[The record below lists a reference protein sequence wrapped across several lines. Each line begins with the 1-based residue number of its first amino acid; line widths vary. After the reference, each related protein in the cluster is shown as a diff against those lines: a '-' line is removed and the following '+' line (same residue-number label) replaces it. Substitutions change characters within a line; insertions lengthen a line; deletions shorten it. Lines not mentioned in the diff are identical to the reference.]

1 VAVNVIML
9 GPPGAGKGT
18 QAERVALARR
28 IPRISTGEILRE
40 AVHNGT
46 MMGRNVKAVM
56 DRGELVG
63 DDVMIGIVTERLGRP
78 DAAEGFVLDGFP
90 RTVAQAAALDTLMT
104 GRDPLIVLDIV
115 VPESELARRL
125 GMRMIC
131 EDCGVTA
138 DGHETAPGPCSRC
151 VTSPPRRR
159 PPPPPRRRQQCRRAR
174 TVQDLPA
181 RHQTARRFLSRAA
194 DVPVNQRRANGRWCG
209 RRSGCGHR
217 GVERRAGDRRQRRQ
231 HAVIVCRSAAELE
244 RMREAGRL
252 VGEAPGVSTAELDEL
267 AEKRIK
273 QSGATPAFKGYH
285 GYPATICASINDE
298 VIHGIPSGR
307 RVLAE
312 GDVISIDV
320 GASLDGYFGD
330 SAVTLPVGRVSE
342 QAATLLR
349 VTEESL
355 YLAIERARPGN
366 RVSDIGH
373 AVQRH
378 VEAFG
383 FSVVREFVG
392 HGIGVRM
399 HEEPQVPNYGE
410 PGHGP
415 RLAEGMVLAIE
426 PMVNAGKPAVK
437 VLADG
442 WTAVTRDTSLSAH
455 FEHTVAV
462 TAGEPWILTARE
474 VPVSARR

>member
-1 VAVNVIML
+1 
-9 GPPGAGKGT
+9 
-18 QAERVALARR
+18 
-28 IPRISTGEILRE
+28 
-40 AVHNGT
+40 
-46 MMGRNVKAVM
+46 
-56 DRGELVG
+56 
-63 DDVMIGIVTERLGRP
+63 
-78 DAAEGFVLDGFP
+78 
-90 RTVAQAAALDTLMT
+90 
-104 GRDPLIVLDIV
+104 
-115 VPESELARRL
+115 
-125 GMRMIC
+125 
-131 EDCGVTA
+131 
-138 DGHETAPGPCSRC
+138 
-151 VTSPPRRR
+151 
-159 PPPPPRRRQQCRRAR
+159 
-174 TVQDLPA
+174 
-181 RHQTARRFLSRAA
+181 
-194 DVPVNQRRANGRWCG
+194 
-209 RRSGCGHR
+209 
-217 GVERRAGDRRQRRQ
+217 
-231 HAVIVCRSAAELE
+231 VIVCRSAAELE

-252 VGEAPGVSTAELDEL
+252 VGEVLTELTAAVAPGVSTAELDEI
-267 AEKRIK
+267 AERRIR
-273 QSGATPAFKGYH
+273 QAGATPAFKGYH

-307 RVLAE
+307 RVLAA
-312 GDVISIDV
+312 GDIISIDV
-320 GASLDGYFGD
+320 GAALDGYYGD
-330 SAVTLPVGRVSE
+330 SAVTLPVGHVSE

-349 VTEESL
+349 VTDESL
-355 YLAIERARPGN
+355 YKAIEQARPGR

-462 TAGEPWILTARE
+462 TSGEPWILTARE